1 MQFNHA
7 VDTPAAAYR
16 GQAVVDTKNEAPRK
30 AANRIEHAVQCARQR
45 DQWSSELAKA
55 REDRHL
61 AELQRL
67 RQQVTELGSECDAL
81 RRQARRIEM
90 LQQQIVELAS
100 ERDAARRQAA
110 LVEKLQ
116 QQITELTSDRDAAR
130 RQAALVEKLQQQIT
144 ELTSDRDAARGQAR
158 VVETLRQQVT
168 SVEAERDAARG
179 EAQRVETL
187 GQQLNDVAAQRDA
200 AGQRVKTLETSLAT
214 TRSQLESVQR
224 QVSARSPVAATPEP
238 AASPSR
244 LFNRVATAAGVVL
257 SLGVLAS
264 VATFQNAQSTVQTAA
279 QTNAPGDEDARFDA
293 LETEPVA
300 AAEEKKP
307 PPQTK
312 NPRTRFA
319 KVNRAGH
326 RQWGPALLLTEPQ
339 PAKAAQTFDPLVK
352 QLQTNLLTLGFDLGK
367 ADGFNGPRT
376 EQALSEFE
384 ALYLSGANLKEPPS
398 RTALAAITK
407 NYADLARDDATNF
420 NVDRGVLAAIRLS
433 SVRTGVE
440 FSYLMKLAAVESD
453 FDPLSEATGSSAT
466 GLYQFTRETWLNTV
480 KSHGD
485 SYGLEAYTKK
495 INYYIDRDGNRR
507 PVVRDK
513 TVYKHLL
520 ELRKNPRVSAMMAA
534 ESVKDNVRKLTRSF
548 DRAPSQAD
556 LYLTHFLGPDGAI
569 SFLRALN
576 DTPDALAVD
585 MFPAAAQS
593 NQDIFHPKTCKPRT
607 VDEVYELFGEKFS
620 ALRYDLATN

>member
-1 MQFNHA
+1 MLQ
-7 VDTPAAAYR
+7 TPLQPLTR
-16 GQAVVDTKNEAPRK
+16 GQAVVDTKNEAPRKAANRK

-67 RQQVTELGSECDAL
+67 RQQVSELGSECDGL

-90 LQQQIVELAS
+90 LQQQIVELAT

-110 LVEKLQ
+110 LVEQLQ
-116 QQITELTSDRDAAR
+116 QQITALTSDRDAAR
-130 RQAALVEKLQQQIT
+130 RQAALVEQLQQQIT

-158 VVETLRQQVT
+158 VVETLRQQVS
-168 SVEAERDAARG
+168 SVEAERDVARG
-179 EAQRVETL
+179 EAQRAETL
-187 GQQLNDVAAQRDA
+187 GQQLNDIAAQRDA

-224 QVSARSPVAATPEP
+224 QVGARSPVAATPEP
-238 AASPSR
+238 AGPSR

-264 VATFQNAQSTVQTAA
+264 VATFQNAQSTMQTAPQA
-279 QTNAPGDEDARFDA
+279 TAPGDERARFDPP
-293 LETEPVA
+293 ETAPVA

-307 PPQTK
+307 PPQTN

-319 KVNRAGH
+319 RVNHAGH

-398 RTALAAITK
+398 RTALTAITK
-407 NYADLARDDATNF
+407 NYADLARDDAKNF

-466 GLYQFTRETWLNTV
+466 GLYQFTRETWLNTL

-485 SYGLEAYTKK
+485 SYGLEAYTTK

-513 TVYKHLL
+513 AVYKHLL

-534 ESVKDNVRKLTRSF
+534 ESVKDNVRRLTRSF

>member
-1 MQFNHA
+1 
-7 VDTPAAAYR
+7 
-16 GQAVVDTKNEAPRK
+16 VDTKNEAPRK
-30 AANRIEHAVQCARQR
+30 AANRIEHAVKCARQR
-45 DQWSSELAKA
+45 DQWSSELARA

-67 RQQVTELGSECDAL
+67 RHQVSELGSECDGL
-81 RRQARRIEM
+81 RRQARRIEK

-100 ERDAARRQAA
+100 ERDAARRQAT

-116 QQITELTSDRDAAR
+116 HQITELTSDRDAAR
-130 RQAALVEKLQQQIT
+130 RQAALVENFEQRVA
-144 ELTSDRDAARGQAR
+144 ELTSDRDAALAQAR
-158 VVETLRQQVT
+158 LVETLRQQVT
-168 SVEAERDAARG
+168 TLEVDRDAARG
-179 EAQRVETL
+179 EAQRVESL
-187 GQQLNDVAAQRDA
+187 GRQLNDIAAQRDA
-200 AGQRVKTLETSLAT
+200 AGQRVKTLENSLAT
-214 TRSQLESVQR
+214 TTSQLESVQR
-224 QVSARSPVAATPEP
+224 QVSARRPVAATPEP
-238 AASPSR
+238 AAPGRSFS
-244 LFNRVATAAGVVL
+244 RVATAAGVVL

-264 VATFQNAQSTVQTAA
+264 VATFQNAQSTVQTAPQDEA
-279 QTNAPGDEDARFDA
+279 QGHERARFEA
-293 LETEPVA
+293 LESAPVA

-319 KVNRAGH
+319 KLNRAGH
-326 RQWGPALLLTEPQ
+326 RQWGPALLLAEPQ
-339 PAKAAQTFDPLVK
+339 PAQAAQTFDPLVK

-407 NYADLARDDATNF
+407 NYADLARDDANNF

-480 KSHGD
+480 KAHGD
-485 SYGLEAYTKK
+485 GYGLEAYTAK
-495 INYYIDRDGNRR
+495 IDYYIDRDGNRR

-513 TVYKHLL
+513 PVYKHLL

-534 ESVKDNVRKLTRSF
+534 ESVRDNVRKLTRSF

-576 DTPDALAVD
+576 DTPDAFAVD

-593 NQDIFHPKTCKPRT
+593 NQAIFHPKTCKPRT

-620 ALRYDLATN
+620 TLRYDLATN